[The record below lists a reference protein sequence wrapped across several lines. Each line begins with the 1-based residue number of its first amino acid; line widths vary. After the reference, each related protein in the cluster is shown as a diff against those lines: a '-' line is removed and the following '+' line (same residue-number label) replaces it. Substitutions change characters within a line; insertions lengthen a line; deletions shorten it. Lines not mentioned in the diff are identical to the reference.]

1 MIKKFKVGM
10 ITTAFAFVA
19 STCVIVAPGVLVSG
33 VASAAPSQ
41 IALNLANEQGNLW
54 GCAFNPFNPTDSAFS
69 IGPVYETL
77 DFVDALNNAKVTP
90 WLASSYAWSNANKTV
105 TFTIRSGA
113 MWTDGTPLTAADV
126 YYTLNLLKTHSALDV
141 NALWSVLS
149 SVSSSGNKV
158 TVNFKTSAVPY
169 FYYLAGLTPIVP
181 KHLWTK
187 VANPVTYTDTAPIGS
202 GGYVMNHCTPQNIKY
217 TANKNYWQKG
227 MAQVQVVNYPAF
239 LSNNT
244 CNEYLAQG
252 LGQWGSQFIPSIKTQ
267 YVNKAKGNNY
277 WFPAIANVSIFP
289 NLTVPGLD
297 DPKVRLAMSYAL
309 NRSAISTIGEYGY
322 EAPSNQTGIVTPTY
336 SKWLS
341 ASVSSSL
348 GKSYDVAKTA
358 SIMTADGYAK
368 VNGVWTKDGKQ
379 LAFSLMT
386 NGGYSDWVA
395 SAQVMTQQL
404 NAAGFKI
411 TLNLPASTT
420 FYNDIYT
427 GNYQLAY
434 NSETGGP
441 SPYYEFRQALYSK
454 NSAAIGTDASSNWER
469 YNNPAVDSLLNNYAA
484 TTSTATQH
492 TIINQLESIMATTAP
507 IIPVLQSAEWFEF
520 NATHFGN
527 FPSPSNPYAQ
537 PALYAEPDWGY
548 VVDQLKPKA

>member
-1 MIKKFKVGM
+1 MKKNWKVGM
-10 ITTAFAFVA
+10 LATAFAFVA
-19 STCVIVAPGVLVSG
+19 STCVVVAPGVLTSG

-90 WLASSYAWSNANKTV
+90 WLASSYVWSNDNKTV
-105 TFTIRSGA
+105 TFTIRSGVK
-113 MWTDGTPLTAADV
+113 WTDGVPLTAADV
-126 YYTLNLLKTHSALDV
+126 YYTLNLLKSNSALDV
-141 NALWSVLS
+141 NALWTVLS
-149 SVSSSGNKV
+149 SVTTKGSTV

-181 KHLWTK
+181 QHLWSK
-187 VANPVTYTDTAPIGS
+187 IAKPVTYTDAKPIGS
-202 GGYVMNHCTPQNIKY
+202 GGYVMANCTPQNIKY
-217 TANKNYWQKG
+217 TANPAYWQKG
-227 MAQVQVVNYPAF
+227 YAQVQVVNYPAF

-252 LGQWGSQFIPSIKTQ
+252 SGQWGSQFIPSIKSQ
-267 YVNKAKGNNY
+267 YVNKAKGNSY

-289 NLTVPGLD
+289 NLTVAGLT

-309 NRSAISTIGEYGY
+309 NRTQISKIGEYGY

-336 SKWLS
+336 SAWLS
-341 ASVSSSL
+341 KSVASSL
-348 GKSYDVAKTA
+348 GASYDVSKVS
-358 SIMTADGYAK
+358 SILTADGYAK
-368 VNGVWTKDGKQ
+368 VGGVWTKAGKP
-379 LAFSLMT
+379 LAFTLMT

-395 SAQVMTQQL
+395 SAQVMTQNL

-411 TLNLPASTT
+411 TLETPASTT
-420 FYNDIYT
+420 FYSDIYS
-427 GNYQLAY
+427 GKFQLAY

-441 SPYYEFRQALYSK
+441 APYYELRQALYSA
-454 NSAAIGTDASSNWER
+454 NSAPIGTNASSNWER
-469 YNNPAVDSLLNNYAA
+469 YKNPAVDQLLNNYAA

-492 TIINQLESIMATTAP
+492 SIINQIENIMATTAP

-520 NATHFGN
+520 NGTHFSN
-527 FPSPSNPYAQ
+527 FPSPTNPYAQ